1 MKYEI
6 KIDERQSEPKV
17 TITTSSVTEE
27 VAELIKILDSK
38 QEYLIGYQNRVI
50 KMLDFKLIISLYS
63 FDKKVY
69 AVSSD
74 GEYEIKQR
82 LYDLEELLSGYHFVR
97 ISNSEIINLKKVKK
111 FDLSFSGTISVRLA
125 NDKLTYVSRRNVKK
139 IKEVL
144 GIGGSRDE

>member
-6 KIDERQSEPKV
+6 KIDEKQSEPKV

-50 KMLDFKLIISLYS
+50 KMLDFKLIINLYS

-82 LYDLEELLSGYHFVR
+82 LYDLEELLGGYHFVR
-97 ISNSEIINLKKVKK
+97 ISNTEIINLKKVKE